1 MLNRG
6 REAQQL
12 KEAVGQGSE
21 HALSAQA
28 GWVGCLYQLTFGHAP
43 YQVPDD
49 IFLQIKRERLR
60 RVKGQPGWP
69 GSYIVELRLKPQSV

>member
-28 GWVGCLYQLTFGHAP
+28 GWAVSISSPLATPHTKSQTTS
-43 YQVPDD
+43 
-49 IFLQIKRERLR
+49 
-60 RVKGQPGWP
+60 
-69 GSYIVELRLKPQSV
+69 SYR